1 MVMARRPDVK
11 TAAASIAAIDTLG
24 LAEQMA
30 NVLVRMSLRALPDP
44 ADSRLHRI

>member
-11 TAAASIAAIDTLG
+11 TAASIAAIDTLG

-30 NVLVRMSLRALPDP
+30 NVLVRMPLRALPDS